1 MIGLQALAQVDS
13 MTIRAPFKTLYTTGY
28 KANSYEREV
37 FYETLGCCWALSARN
52 VTGDFSIQLLI
63 DLSGVE
69 LLYGCPTEKLS
80 EELVSTLIHLF
91 QHRPRYPMQ
100 AHALLEDSC
109 NALLD
114 GMDVNDFLNFG
125 SGFQDGVRQ
134 VLEECEFWCRDCET
148 RFRAMKYYGANL
160 VETDLNS
167 VKHKNTYAALLT
179 EFLLTTQTRCM
190 AERNP
195 KTTPFQW

>member
-1 MIGLQALAQVDS
+1 

-28 KANSYEREV
+28 KTNSYEREV

-91 QHRPRYPMQ
+91 QHRPRHPLQ
-100 AHALLEDSC
+100 AHGLLEDSC

-114 GMDVNDFLNFG
+114 GMNTHDFLNFG

-134 VLEECEFWCRDCET
+134 VLEECDFWCRQCET
-148 RFRAMKYYGANL
+148 AYRALKYCGTNL
-160 VETDLNS
+160 VETELGDQR
-167 VKHKNTYAALLT
+167 HKNTYAALLA
-179 EFLLTTQTRCM
+179 EFLLTSQKACLV
-190 AERNP
+190 ERGQ
-195 KTTPFQW
+195 KATPYQW

>member
-1 MIGLQALAQVDS
+1 MNLRAIAQAGS

-52 VTGDFSIQLLI
+52 VTSDFSIKLLI
-63 DLSGVE
+63 DLSSVE
-69 LLYGCPTEKLS
+69 LLYGCPTERLS
-80 EELVSTLIHLF
+80 EELVSTMTHLF
-91 QHRPRYPMQ
+91 QHRPRHPMQ
-100 AHALLEDSC
+100 AHALLGDSC

-114 GMDVNDFLNFG
+114 GMNVNDFLNFG

-148 RFRAMKYYGANL
+148 AYLALKYYGMNL

-167 VKHKNTYAALLT
+167 QKHKTTYAALLA
-179 EFLLTTQTRCM
+179 EFLLTSQRYCVI
-190 AERNP
+190 ERGQ
-195 KTTPFQW
+195 KATPFQW

>member
-1 MIGLQALAQVDS
+1 MGLRAIAQVGS

-80 EELVSTLIHLF
+80 EELMSTLIHLF

-100 AHALLEDSC
+100 AQALLQDSC

-114 GMDVNDFLNFG
+114 GMDINDFLNFG

-134 VLEECEFWCRDCET
+134 VLEECDFWCRDCET
-148 RFRAMKYYGANL
+148 AYLAMKYYGMNL
-160 VETDLNS
+160 IETDLNS
-167 VKHKNTYAALLT
+167 QKHKATYAALLA
-179 EFLLTTQTRCM
+179 EFLLTSQRACVM
-190 AERNP
+190 ERGQ
-195 KTTPFQW
+195 KATPFQW